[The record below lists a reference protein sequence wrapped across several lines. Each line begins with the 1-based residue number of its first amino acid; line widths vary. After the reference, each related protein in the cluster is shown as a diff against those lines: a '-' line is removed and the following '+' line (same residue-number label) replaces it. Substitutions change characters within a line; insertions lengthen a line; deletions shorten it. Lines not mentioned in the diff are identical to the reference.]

1 MSFQLDPNILA
12 AITEEARQCFL
23 DEDAPEYLQALQS
36 GVKQERQ
43 SLDFTPMLRAAH
55 SIKGGAGLAGLSGLQ
70 ELAHKLEDLMEAI
83 QKDRI
88 EDVEVGWEL
97 VAKSIDEVAFILSQA
112 RTTSDI
118 EVDYDLIAA
127 LESLVE
133 EEDNL
138 QSEIE
143 NNNTVSGSNL
153 VVKALTEDLERQL
166 VEIEALTADLP
177 PEILQQGISSFYD
190 ECSFLG
196 ETLDLPWL
204 METITAAN
212 TFVEQASPQEALGII
227 QEFIPEIREQ
237 RDRHLTETTLTT
249 TNNQQSLG
257 SVNFVV
263 QALQEDLEVKF
274 SEIAELTPDLP
285 PEILHQG
292 ISNFY
297 DECIFLGETL
307 NIPWLLEKA
316 TSLGEVLQV
325 FPPNQT
331 LLMAQEL
338 IPDLRSQ
345 RDEYL
350 TEMGLVQPIQDIAET
365 KETPAP
371 IEDIEDTGTLEVS
384 TIFNKKNT
392 SQAQLRIP
400 LQKLE
405 TMTNNVE
412 ELILIQARLN
422 LGQKQLQQSQKRL
435 YHLNRQFEPI
445 REQVQGFYNQLAV
458 GQKSVNNSLNQEK
471 QANNNNS
478 SVAIASHQGDF
489 DSLEL
494 DRYTELHGTLQS
506 FQELMLRIQETRNDI
521 DLINRN
527 LAENLEQVR
536 RNVDTLYSN
545 VTDSRLVPFL
555 VLAQRFVPQIQS
567 LNRRYNKSVNLEIIG
582 EDTLVDQVL
591 LEQLQTP
598 LTHLVNNAFDHGI
611 ESTQERLALNK
622 SAIATIKLQATVEN
636 GQLTIVLQDDGRGI
650 DLKKV
655 YQKALAKGII
665 ASDWAFAEFTS
676 QEILNWIFLPEFS
689 TADQVS
695 NISGRGMGMDIVR
708 NQIRKLRGNLEV
720 ETKLHQGT
728 TFILRLPVNL
738 SLTSLLLVQLQNRTI
753 AIPSSNIRD
762 NLLYRE
768 LSFVNRE
775 KSLIRWQ
782 NQEVSLIPLSQ
793 LLPCPRQPFQI
804 TQPKVF
810 IILETG
816 SDLIAIAVDSLVAEE
831 ELIVKPFDDTI
842 PIPPYLAG
850 CTILGTGEVV
860 PVLLPQGFDL
870 SSTQTNKD
878 ITPSSTTAASTTP
891 TVLVAE
897 DSVATRK
904 MLEKIL
910 VSVGLKVIVCR
921 DGQEAWEQF
930 QANSAQI
937 NLVIS
942 DIEMPRLNGFE
953 LLEKVKQHPVGQN
966 IPVVMATS
974 RTGDRHRKQ
983 ATELGATGYLGKPV
997 NPQELLA
1004 TIQPLLTI

>member
-1 MSFQLDPNILA
+1 M
-12 AITEEARQCFL
+12 
-23 DEDAPEYLQALQS
+23 
-36 GVKQERQ
+36 
-43 SLDFTPMLRAAH
+43 
-55 SIKGGAGLAGLSGLQ
+55 
-70 ELAHKLEDLMEAI
+70 
-83 QKDRI
+83 
-88 EDVEVGWEL
+88 
-97 VAKSIDEVAFILSQA
+97 
-112 RTTSDI
+112 
-118 EVDYDLIAA
+118 
-127 LESLVE
+127 
-133 EEDNL
+133 
-138 QSEIE
+138 
-143 NNNTVSGSNL
+143 
-153 VVKALTEDLERQL
+153 
-166 VEIEALTADLP
+166 
-177 PEILQQGISSFYD
+177 
-190 ECSFLG
+190 
-196 ETLDLPWL
+196 
-204 METITAAN
+204 
-212 TFVEQASPQEALGII
+212 
-227 QEFIPEIREQ
+227 
-237 RDRHLTETTLTT
+237 
-249 TNNQQSLG
+249 
-257 SVNFVV
+257 
-263 QALQEDLEVKF
+263 
-274 SEIAELTPDLP
+274 
-285 PEILHQG
+285 HQG

-338 IPDLRSQ
+338 IPDLRSL
-345 RDEYL
+345 RDKYLDKYL

-371 IEDIEDTGTLEVS
+371 IKDIEVEDIEDTGTLEVS

-458 GQKSVNNSLNQEK
+458 GQRSANNSPNQEK
-471 QANNNNS
+471 QTNNNNS
-478 SVAIASHQGDF
+478 SVAIASSQGYF

-506 FQELMLRIQETRNDI
+506 FQELMVQIQETRNDI

-567 LNRRYNKSVNLEIIG
+567 LNRKYNKSVNLEIIG

-665 ASDWAFAEFTS
+665 ASDWTFAEFTS

-708 NQIRKLRGNLEV
+708 NQIRKLRGSLKVDTN
-720 ETKLHQGT
+720 LHQGT

-804 TQPKVF
+804 NQPKVF

-878 ITPSSTTAASTTP
+878 ITPSSATAASTTP

-953 LLEKVKQHPVGQN
+953 LLEKVKQHPVEQS

>member
-23 DEDAPEYLQALQS
+23 DEDAPEYLQALQF

-112 RTTSDI
+112 RTTPDV
-118 EVDYDLIAA
+118 EVDYDLIAT
-127 LESLVE
+127 LESLVQ

-138 QSEIE
+138 EPEIE

-227 QEFIPEIREQ
+227 QEFIPEIRHQ
-237 RDRHLTETTLTT
+237 RDRYLTETTLET

-708 NQIRKLRGNLEV
+708 NQIRKLRGNVKV

-953 LLEKVKQHPVGQN
+953 VLEKIKQHTVGQN